1 MTAADPLEVASQVA
15 AKHIAYLR
23 RNGVSM
29 IDAAAVIGITSAMVG
44 DGGWDGVMWAYARAW
59 HELNQGVAVPGEKVN
74 AKNSNA
80 ASVSALAAAV
90 GPTGGSMVKADAPA
104 LKPWKD
110 FRIAE
115 LRPNFKGTAILPV
128 AHRPE
133 MLPTGPKQRR
143 HLPPPSDGFGRTA
156 PVFQSVLIAHWSA
169 DTLSPAMKP
178 TASSPHHN
186 W

>member
-29 IDAAAVIGITSAMVG
+29 IDAAAAIGITSATVG

-59 HELNQGVAVPGEKVN
+59 HELNQSVAVPGEKVN

-90 GPTGGSMVKADAPA
+90 GPTGGSMIKADAPA

-110 FRIAE
+110 FRIVE
-115 LRPNFKGTAILPV
+115 LRPNFKGTTSLPV
-128 AHRPE
+128 THAAE
-133 MLPTGPKQRR
+133 LISTGAQQHR
-143 HLPPPSDGFGRTA
+143 HLPPPGNGLGGVVPVLQGVAVARRRPA
-156 PVFQSVLIAHWSA
+156 PVSPVMHPALPSV
-169 DTLSPAMKP
+169 PAV
-178 TASSPHHN
+178 
-186 W
+186 

>member
-133 MLPTGPKQRR
+133 LVPTGPEQRR
-143 HLPPPSDGFGRTA
+143 HLPPPGNGFGRTA
-156 PVFQSVLIAHWSA
+156 PMFQSVLVAWLAA
-169 DTLSPAMKP
+169 DPINAAVEP
-178 TASSPHHN
+178 TAGSPRHSR
-186 W
+186 